1 MQSQFA
7 VILTIAGLFSVPI
20 IGAQSQE
27 NQTQAAVAKP
37 VEGLG
42 TLAEMSP
49 GQLIV
54 SYQNGELAIR
64 ARNVPLLEI
73 LRRVCSEVGA
83 DIDAPTGASE
93 PTFVDLGPG
102 PARQVLFALLAG
114 SRFNYVMQA
123 LEEHPNVLARLTVVP
138 IRDRPDKQNPAILAD
153 ASEAP
158 PTPGVDESI
167 SPKVS
172 PLQVKDLLAEAK
184 GELANL
190 GSDDVDPS
198 VKDSAAQLLSM
209 LENSVETL
217 AANASSSDQ
226 QIPSAQPGSNPPPG
240 RQLLHRQR

>member
-42 TLAEMSP
+42 TLAELSP

-83 DIDAPTGASE
+83 EIDAPPGASE

-102 PARQVLFALLAG
+102 PARQVLSALLAG
-114 SRFNYVMQA
+114 SRFNYVMEA
-123 LEEHPNVLARLTVVP
+123 SEEHPSVLARLTLVP
-138 IRDRPDKQNPAILAD
+138 ISDKPDKQHPAIVAD
-153 ASEAP
+153 VGEAP
-158 PTPGVDESI
+158 PTPAVDESI
-167 SPKVS
+167 NPKES
-172 PLQVKDLLAEAK
+172 AAQMKELLAEAK
-184 GELANL
+184 GEIANL

-198 VKDSAAQLLSM
+198 VKESGAQLLSM
-209 LENSVETL
+209 LENSMETL
-217 AANASSSDQ
+217 AANTAQSSDQ
-226 QIPSAQPGSNPPPG
+226 PIPSAPPG
-240 RQLLHRQR
+240 TNSPTGRPLRRRR

>member
-1 MQSQFA
+1 MQSRFA
-7 VILTIAGLFSVPI
+7 VILTIACLVRVPTT
-20 IGAQSQE
+20 GAQSQE
-27 NQTQAAVAKP
+27 NQTRAAVAKP

-83 DIDAPTGASE
+83 DIDAPPGASE

-102 PARQVLFALLAG
+102 PAQHVLFLLLAG

-123 LEEHPNVLARLTVVP
+123 SEEHPNVLARLTVVP
-138 IRDRPDKQNPAILAD
+138 IRDKPDKQNPVILAD
-153 ASEAP
+153 AGEAP
-158 PTPGVDESI
+158 PIPAVDESI

-172 PLQVKDLLAEAK
+172 PSQVKDLLAEAK

-209 LENSVETL
+209 LENSMETL

-226 QIPSAQPGSNPPPG
+226 QIPSAQPGTNPPPG